1 MKIDQVAVQLYTL
14 RNHLKT
20 PADMAKTLKR
30 VRELGYRSVQVSGV
44 GEIDPAEFAR
54 MCAGE
59 GLSVCATH
67 ESGQMIL
74 ETPEKVVEKLT
85 ALGTKI
91 TAYPYP
97 AGIDFGSEEA
107 VAGLIQGLVKSGQ
120 VLKDAGMTLCYHNHA
135 HEFRKLGG
143 KVILDRIYEETPAE
157 ILGAELDTYWVQM
170 GGADVVE
177 YINKVAGRQP
187 IIHLK
192 DCGVN
197 AENKTG
203 FCEIGQGN
211 LPWKRIIA
219 AAEAGGTE
227 WFAVE
232 QDTCPGDEFESLAIS
247 FEYISTHLIE
257 V

>member
-54 MCAGE
+54 ICAGE

-177 YINKVAGRQP
+177 YINNVAGRQP

-257 V
+257 G

>member
-1 MKIDQVAVQLYTL
+1 MKIDQVAVQLFTL

-20 PADMAKTLKR
+20 PGDMAKTLKR
-30 VRELGYRSVQVSGV
+30 VREIGYQSVQVSGV

-67 ESGQMIL
+67 ENGQMIL

-85 ALGTKI
+85 ALGCVI

-97 AGIDFGSEEA
+97 AGIDFGKEA
-107 VAGLIQGLVKSGQ
+107 EVAGLIAGLKKAGAVFKA
-120 VLKDAGMTLCYHNHA
+120 AGMTLCYHNHN
-135 HEFRKLGG
+135 HEFRKLNG
-143 KVILDRIYEETPAE
+143 KVILERIYEECSADV
-157 ILGAELDTYWVQM
+157 LGAELDTYWVQM

-177 YINKVAGRQP
+177 WMKKVSGRQP
-187 IIHLK
+187 ILHLK

-197 AENKTG
+197 AENQTG

-211 LPWKRIIA
+211 LPWKRILA
-219 AAEAGGTE
+219 AAEAGGTQ
-227 WFAVE
+227 WYAVE
-232 QDTCPGDEFESLAIS
+232 QDVCPGDEFESLKIS
-247 FEYISTHLIE
+247 FDYIVNHLVE
-257 V
+257 G

>member
-30 VRELGYRSVQVSGV
+30 VRDIGYRSVQVSGV
-44 GEIDPAEFAR
+44 GEIDPAEFAK
-54 MCAGE
+54 MCSGE
-59 GLSVCATH
+59 GLSICATH

-74 ETPEKVVEKLT
+74 ETPGKVVEKLA
-85 ALGTKI
+85 ALGCTI
-91 TAYPYP
+91 TAYPFP
-97 AGIDFGSEEA
+97 AGVDFGKEED
-107 VAGLIQGLVKSGQ
+107 VAGLIEGLSKAGR

-135 HEFRKLGG
+135 HEFRKLNG
-143 KVILDRIYEETPAE
+143 KVILDRIYEETSAE
-157 ILGAELDTYWVQM
+157 VLAVELDTYWVQM

-177 YINKVAGRQP
+177 YIEKVSGRQP

-197 AENKTG
+197 HENQTG
-203 FCEIGQGN
+203 FCEIGNGN

-232 QDTCPGDEFESLAIS
+232 QDTCPGDEFDSLKIS
-247 FEYISTHLIE
+247 FEYIQHHLIE
-257 V
+257 A